1 MYCPLLESWY
11 LSTTTINGHDNLRV
25 QESIPLFAFYCL
37 FNCITDANVRGTL
50 SLLPSSD
57 QHVSFRLRIH
67 VKRIT
72 VSRQLYYLML
82 ERLVCGPG
90 GQFNIKSD
98 SVWLSAVSKWSTGVE
113 RNERRRNKLML
124 VNLYIYCNNP
134 FGFNLVPPF
143 HLDKDEINE

>member
-11 LSTTTINGHDNLRV
+11 LSTTTINGHNNLRV

-98 SVWLSAVSKWSTGVE
+98 SVWLSAVSKWSTGE
-113 RNERRRNKLML
+113 E
-124 VNLYIYCNNP
+124 
-134 FGFNLVPPF
+134 
-143 HLDKDEINE
+143 EISWCWSICIFIAIILSVSIWFLRFIWTKMK